1 MTRLNL
7 CIAVAGVLLMAFPN
21 VASAAGEDCTDPA
34 GSGKLFK
41 MAKRL
46 AKDGRTPEA
55 LMKLQQAY
63 KLCKASGILVTI
75 AKRYVELGQ
84 PEEASATLS
93 RITNPNARLRRYVE
107 SVRKIVEAQLAKA
120 ISVSISADSPGASVS
135 IDDGPFRLLPLQ
147 LMLARGTRRLHVKAS
162 GREDVKL
169 TRVLRGTLAMAIR
182 ARLPQLQGRW
192 SVRVDSGSLKNVRVI
207 FSGQAITLGAPERN
221 RSFTHA
227 RKVRPGNYT
236 VNCLRGLK
244 GVATTTLI
252 VKTNALAVAVCKF
265 PGKKLTPK
273 AKIVGWTTAGVS
285 FVTLISGASVLAS
298 YSTDKELYPP
308 PRYQIDSS
316 KPAWGGVLLGTAAV
330 AAIVSGLVFG
340 NVITF

>member
-1 MTRLNL
+1 
-7 CIAVAGVLLMAFPN
+7 VAAAAILLMALPN

-46 AKDGRTPEA
+46 AKEGRTPEA
-55 LMKLQQAY
+55 LMKLQHAY
-63 KLCKASGILVTI
+63 KLCKAPGILVTI

-107 SVRKIVEAQLAKA
+107 SVRKIVEAQLAKP
-120 ISVSISADSPGASVS
+120 ISVSITADSPGASVS
-135 IDDGPFRLLPLQ
+135 IDDGAFRPLPLQ
-147 LMLARGTRRLHVKAS
+147 LMLARGTRRFRAKAP
-162 GREDVKL
+162 GREEVKL
-169 TRVLRGTLAMAIR
+169 TRVLRGTLAMAVR
-182 ARLPQLQGRW
+182 VRMPELQGRW

-207 FSGQAITLGAPERN
+207 FSGRAVTLSASERKADK
-221 RSFTHA
+221 TLA
-227 RKVRPGNYT
+227 RKVAPGNYT

-244 GVATTTLI
+244 GVATATLI
-252 VKTNALAVAVCKF
+252 VKTNASSVAVCKF
-265 PGKKLTPK
+265 PGKKLSSK

-285 FVTLISGASVLAS
+285 LVTLISGASVLAS

-340 NVITF
+340 HVITF